1 MVSST
6 ERQLETLNPPL
17 IVVIWASNLF
27 LERERERRLTLLQ
40 EAEGM
45 HKKKKK
51 TGMFEDGGMD
61 VIEPLGDS

>member
-27 LERERERRLTLLQ
+27 LEREREKADIITGSRGDAQ
-40 EAEGM
+40 E
-45 HKKKKK
+45 KKK
-51 TGMFEDGGMD
+51 DRD
-61 VIEPLGDS
+61 V